1 MKKKN
6 GHDAKKQHQYSAF
19 HLVCLFNPA
28 TVFFSLHLHQFAL
41 LFCAGSQSFIR
52 NQSNIQPTLFL
63 FFFFYFSFFFFFF
76 EGSLA
81 ELKAEEKV
89 GCQRKRKKKNLP
101 TQRNGRSSSTT
112 TFLKACQRLRDNDPS
127 LTSLN
132 LDPISSSSF
141 HKANS

>member
-1 MKKKN
+1 MMQRNKTN
-6 GHDAKKQHQYSAF
+6 IQ
-19 HLVCLFNPA
+19 LFSSRLS
-28 TVFFSLHLHQFAL
+28 FQSRDFSSLFIFINLHSF
-41 LFCAGSQSFIR
+41 FCAGSQSFIR
-52 NQSNIQPTLFL
+52 NQSNIQPVFFFFFSLFL
-63 FFFFYFSFFFFFF
+63 FSFSFSFF

-89 GCQRKRKKKNLP
+89 GCQRKTKNKNLP